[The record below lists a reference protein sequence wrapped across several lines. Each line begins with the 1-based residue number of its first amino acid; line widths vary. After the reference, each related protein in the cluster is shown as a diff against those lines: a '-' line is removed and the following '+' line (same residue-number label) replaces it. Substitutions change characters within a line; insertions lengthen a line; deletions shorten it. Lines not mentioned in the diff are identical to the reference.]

1 VIRLTTDFW
10 VSALLRKVRGENGFA
25 YLARH
30 GAAEAGAI
38 FIKVYN
44 RDGTLTLYGPAPQ
57 IFYQNPSSSN
67 ERRFIT
73 ILSGADERHVAEKLE
88 KEAQFDPDIWIVEIE
103 NYNDIRKLLILV
115 EEMDKT

>member
-1 VIRLTTDFW
+1 MRLTTDFW

-38 FIKVYN
+38 FITVYN
-44 RDGTLTLYGPAPQ
+44 KDGKLALYGPAPQ
-57 IFYQNPSSSN
+57 IFYQNPSSSD

-73 ILSGADERHVAEKLE
+73 ILSGTDERLVAEKLE

-103 NYNDIRKLLILV
+103 NYDNIHNLFNV
-115 EEMDKT
+115 VAEMDKT